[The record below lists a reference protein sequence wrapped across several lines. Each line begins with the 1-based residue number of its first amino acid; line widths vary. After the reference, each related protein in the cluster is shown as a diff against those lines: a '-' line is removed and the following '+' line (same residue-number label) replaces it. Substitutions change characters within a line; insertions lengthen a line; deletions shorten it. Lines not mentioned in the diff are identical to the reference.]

1 MTLQKSLRNSD
12 LISRSASRFSIN
24 ARSSVTSS
32 RVTQPI
38 PNARDEKQGRFIS
51 LLAEIRIVS
60 SSIGLLFQIL
70 SGYLNCDFSYVTQDD
85 VIMGTLTVRENL
97 EFAANLR
104 LRNCTRQDI
113 EERVNELIHDL
124 GLEKCM
130 DTKVGTELIKGVSG
144 ALIFAVC
151 RVYSSFFFYV
161 QSSSDVSVAKN

>member
-1 MTLQKSLRNSD
+1 MK
-12 LISRSASRFSIN
+12 
-24 ARSSVTSS
+24 
-32 RVTQPI
+32 
-38 PNARDEKQGRFIS
+38 
-51 LLAEIRIVS
+51 
-60 SSIGLLFQIL
+60 LFQIV

-104 LRNCTRQDI
+104 LRNCTRRDI

-144 ALIFAVC
+144 GERKRCNIGIELVTKPMVLFLGMLITILSKVFGSILFRPPV
-151 RVYSSFFFYV
+151 FFMTPSYKLYV
-161 QSSSDVSVAKN
+161 VK